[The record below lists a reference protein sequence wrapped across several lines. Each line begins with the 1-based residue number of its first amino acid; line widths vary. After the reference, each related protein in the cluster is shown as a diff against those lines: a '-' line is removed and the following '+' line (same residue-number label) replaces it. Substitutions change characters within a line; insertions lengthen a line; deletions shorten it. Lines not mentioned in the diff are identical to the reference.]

1 MKKTI
6 EKDFTLTSFQKKV
19 LKTVLCIPRGEVR
32 SYKWVAER
40 AGSPRSYRAVGTALN
55 KNPYAPKVPCHRV
68 IASDGSI
75 GGYSKG
81 IKKKVELLKVEG
93 IIFKTGVLWRDRSLW

>member
-1 MKKTI
+1 MVKSEKKNDI
-6 EKDFTLTSFQKKV
+6 LKKIKHDSTLTSFQKKV

-40 AGSPRSYRAVGTALN
+40 SGSPRSYRAVGTALN
-55 KNPYAPKVPCHRV
+55 KNPYAPEVPCHRV

-75 GGYSKG
+75 GGYAKG
-81 IKKKVELLKVEG
+81 VKEKIKLLRKEQVV
-93 IIFKTGVLWRDRSLW
+93 IK